1 MVYPASSA
9 VHIQVKSD
17 MVAYAGKF
25 THSAGKYNLTKLED
39 EVKKLIYPPSILCT
53 VRYPI
58 APDRSMETKEID
70 LKIEGTNK
78 GQLKF
83 PVKVTEVKGMQSSKC
98 V

>member
-39 EVKKLIYPPSILCT
+39 EVKKLIYPPSIHCT
-53 VRYPI
+53 VRYPL
-58 APDRSMETKEID
+58 APDLSMETKEID